1 MPRISERRRILDE
14 TEEVILV
21 ALFTS
26 DDELLELAMMYYAW
40 VEESRYLN
48 RSVVYTK
55 ADRSFFDIRYY
66 NMSDDVFRQ
75 RFRVTRQA
83 FRTIARMIEQH
94 PIFHRNSS
102 SPQLHPA
109 WQLLVALT
117 RLGHYGSR
125 MAVKLVADEM
135 GMSSG
140 AVTLYTNRVMTAL
153 VSLAPD
159 WIRWPDYV
167 QRQEHGLR
175 MGAEGFPRC
184 VGYSVNAQIVCDMDR
199 RIIALDTGHP
209 GSASDSTVFKGM
221 DQYHVPNDYFSPG
234 EYLLADAAYS
244 VSKTCIPPYKA
255 PSSELPDNAAFNFQL
270 ACSREY

>member
-1 MPRISERRRILDE
+1 M
-14 TEEVILV
+14 ILV

-40 VEESRYLN
+40 VEEFRYLN

-184 VGYSVNAQIVCDMDR
+184 VGFIDGTTLPLCQKPALHGPAYFDRKKRYCNHNVPCIFLPIEYVTKGLSNIFLIV
-199 RIIALDTGHP
+199 
-209 GSASDSTVFKGM
+209 
-221 DQYHVPNDYFSPG
+221 
-234 EYLLADAAYS
+234 
-244 VSKTCIPPYKA
+244 
-255 PSSELPDNAAFNFQL
+255 
-270 ACSREY
+270 

>member
-14 TEEVILV
+14 TEEVILA

-40 VEESRYLN
+40 AEESRYLN

-55 ADRSFFDIRYY
+55 ADRSFFDIKYY

-135 GMSSG
+135 GISSG
-140 AVTLYTNRVMTAL
+140 AHWCRLLLIGFGGLIMSNGKSMASAWAL
-153 VSLAPD
+153 RDFPAVSGVL
-159 WIRWPDYV
+159 
-167 QRQEHGLR
+167 
-175 MGAEGFPRC
+175 
-184 VGYSVNAQIVCDMDR
+184 
-199 RIIALDTGHP
+199 
-209 GSASDSTVFKGM
+209 
-221 DQYHVPNDYFSPG
+221 
-234 EYLLADAAYS
+234 
-244 VSKTCIPPYKA
+244 
-255 PSSELPDNAAFNFQL
+255 
-270 ACSREY
+270 